1 MMKGLGIVGESPAM
15 ISVFRWILRVSR
27 LSDLPALITGETGTG
42 KELLAHAIH
51 QLDPKRR
58 SGPFVAVN
66 CGAISAGLAES
77 EFFGHRRGAYT
88 GALQARRGLIR
99 SAEGGIL
106 FLDEIGEL
114 GDDLQAKL
122 LRVLQ
127 DNRVLAVGED
137 REVAVNVRILA
148 ASNRDLHRM
157 VEQGRF
163 RADLYYRVKVL
174 SIQIPPLRER
184 PGDLEPMIR
193 HFLGKYQ
200 HLNPLA
206 SHSVGP
212 DLPPEVWRELS
223 DRGKDPSVQADQGRE
238 LRDMRRPSRKPPGL
252 EIDSSL
258 ASLLDGD
265 GWSLSRSIQYCERVL
280 LEAALHRTHGNQSQT
295 ARLLGITPRSVY
307 NKVRKHY
314 LNP

>member
-1 MMKGLGIVGESPAM
+1 
-15 ISVFRWILRVSR
+15 
-27 LSDLPALITGETGTG
+27 
-42 KELLAHAIH
+42 
-51 QLDPKRR
+51 
-58 SGPFVAVN
+58 
-66 CGAISAGLAES
+66 
-77 EFFGHRRGAYT
+77 
-88 GALQARRGLIR
+88 
-99 SAEGGIL
+99 
-106 FLDEIGEL
+106 LDEIGEL

-212 DLPPEVWRELS
+212 DFVEALRQVELPGNARHLENLVRSALANKEDDTSLGLSDLPPEVWRELS